1 MKYGRNGVAGSNWPL
16 YVDKIFYL
24 YDLLKRILIFCNK
37 LALSYVV
44 HISCVSVVTHS
55 GKYCCQFVK
64 GQQWPELT
72 LHLVQSLSLGQKDAH
87 RTLFSVWQHIF
98 AMPKAKRYVCV
109 CAFCNLVSLV
119 CAIVHEHFSALFLD
133 CQTLL
138 VTRFV
143 GCHYRKRYVNP
154 YDRTD
159 TVQQAEELKRM
170 NEDNNLSL
178 TSRSAMWFS
187 FVHVLLQ

>member
-1 MKYGRNGVAGSNWPL
+1 MAGADIALGTKSQSWSERCSSYSL
-16 YVDKIFYL
+16 Q
-24 YDLLKRILIFCNK
+24 C
-37 LALSYVV
+37 LAAHLCYAK
-44 HISCVSVVTHS
+44 
-55 GKYCCQFVK
+55 GKAVC
-64 GQQWPELT
+64 
-72 LHLVQSLSLGQKDAH
+72 
-87 RTLFSVWQHIF
+87 
-98 AMPKAKRYVCV
+98 VCV
-109 CAFCNLVSLV
+109 CAFCNLVSSV
-119 CAIVHEHFSALFLD
+119 CAIVHEHLSALFLD

-178 TSRSAMWFS
+178 TSRSAVWFS